1 MAGQTAI
8 PEIWIDKQ
16 RVAATKVC
24 LLEPKLLDPKWLETL
39 KWSFWWI
46 TGGWLWTNMN
56 VRKSWEWQTG
66 LHIIRG
72 FPSRNPS
79 RFSLWG
85 SQKNLILVV
94 AGGGANEPL
103 WTIPRVFS
111 ITKAYAPGQMI
122 FAWTQFWNH
131 IQAGKMEFLFT
142 QVLCRI
148 PAQLKKGKIS
158 QKGEGY
164 KEIDWKLCIQ
174 ERKLKSGEKK
184 KATWLKFI
192 YKGHRQVQRPTKIG
206 VSIGSL

>member
-1 MAGQTAI
+1 MLSPWVPTPNSKDTHIRENFWNELWHAKCLEVLNKKKLDKLEINDFSWIYQITEVAGQTATL
-8 PEIWIDKQ
+8 EIWIDEH

-46 TGGWLWTNMN
+46 TGGWLWTSMN

-66 LHIIRG
+66 LHIIMG

-94 AGGGANEPL
+94 AGGGADEPL
-103 WTIPRVFS
+103 WSIPRVFS
-111 ITKAYAPGQMI
+111 ITKAYGPRQMI
-122 FAWTQFWNH
+122 FVWTQFWNH

-142 QVLCRI
+142 
-148 PAQLKKGKIS
+148 
-158 QKGEGY
+158 
-164 KEIDWKLCIQ
+164 
-174 ERKLKSGEKK
+174 
-184 KATWLKFI
+184 
-192 YKGHRQVQRPTKIG
+192 
-206 VSIGSL
+206 